1 MNRIKLMLLALLGFS
16 AACSSVRRNTQP
28 AGGER
33 SAGEIESEI
42 VEPRI
47 RVLYG
52 PRPPMP
58 ITPEQQ
64 ERLSRADSL
73 MRQAQEDSLGGQCLG
88 GEPQR
93 EIDPLTEKSSAPA
106 EAEAPGEGG
115 IR

>member
-1 MNRIKLMLLALLGFS
+1 MLLALLGFS
-16 AACSSVRRNTQP
+16 AACSSVRRNTQSG
-28 AGGER
+28 GGES

-73 MRQAQEDSLGGQCLG
+73 MPQALEDSLAGQRLG
-88 GEPQR
+88 GEPKR
-93 EIDPLTEKSSAPA
+93 GVDPLAEKSSAPA
-106 EAEAPGEGG
+106 EAEATGKGG
-115 IR
+115 NR